1 MKLIQITRKGKS
13 VNLIFDEGEKIILPY
28 DLYLQLGIYK
38 GTIINEKEKNKLLN
52 KIDTY
57 NTKQNAFRYLS
68 GRNHSKNELRI
79 KLLRKGYKNEIIKNV
94 IFDLERLGYLN
105 DEDFTY
111 NFYKV
116 NIKKKGINR
125 IKADLYKKGVD
136 RNIIEETGSQF
147 LDDPGLYNTAKSL
160 AKKKMNILQRKKNTE
175 IQKKQKLYQYLVGKG
190 YSTDIIKNVLE
201 SFNF

>member
-160 AKKKMNILQRKKNTE
+160 AEKKMNILQRKKNTE